1 MGERHSTPTR
11 PKTWQCIQEPSY
23 DNRKEESS
31 IWMNLEFQYKNVHAG
46 ERKRN
51 RERPEHQIHVPLNVT
66 AKCTG
71 GNIQLFAQFVKH
83 KK

>member
-1 MGERHSTPTR
+1 MGEGHSTPTH

-23 DNRKEESS
+23 DNCKEESS

-51 RERPEHQIHVPLNVT
+51 EERPEH
-66 AKCTG
+66 
-71 GNIQLFAQFVKH
+71 
-83 KK
+83 